1 MLGLQDIIG
10 MCDCTEEE
18 IQAIAEHEHLPDA
31 IATELAEYLVHSED
45 GVPKIRSI
53 LIDNMHHAERE
64 GDQEQAN
71 KLKLVLKHF
80 IATHPDYKAP
90 N

>member
-10 MCDCTEEE
+10 MCDCTKEE

-31 IATELAEYLVHSED
+31 IATELAEYLVHTED

-53 LIDNMHHAERE
+53 LIDNMHNAERD
-64 GDQEQAN
+64 GDQEQAG

-80 IATHPDYKAP
+80 IATHPDYKTL